1 MPKAFACARL
11 RRLGRGQNSVPVR
24 ADEQM
29 VKTGLTDT
37 IELARALIMEGRV
50 LNGTNKILKASDP
63 VKKDAVLTIKGETD
77 AYVSRGAKKLKRAVE
92 AFGLDLRGKTCMDVG
107 ASTGGFTDVMLRS
120 GAKRVFSIDVG
131 YNLLDYKLRSD
142 ARVTCM
148 ERTNA
153 RFLEK
158 SMFDEPVTFGATDV
172 SFISLKA
179 VLPSIFSILEKD
191 ALFVALIKPQFEAE
205 KEDVGEK
212 GVVRRREV
220 HESVIRMITDFVTEK
235 GWTIEGL
242 DFSPI
247 RGPEGNI
254 EFLLLLRNTSCPLRS
269 FEDATIN
276 DVIDCA
282 YDKFI
287 K

>member
-1 MPKAFACARL
+1 M
-11 RRLGRGQNSVPVR
+11 SVR

-29 VKTGLTDT
+29 VKIGLADN
-37 IELARALIMEGRV
+37 IQLARALIMEGRV
-50 LNGTNKILKASDP
+50 LNGVNKIMKPSDP

-77 AYVSRGAKKLKRAVE
+77 AYVSRGAKKLKRAFEV
-92 AFGLDLRGKTCMDVG
+92 FHLDVRGKTCMDIG
-107 ASTGGFTDVMLRS
+107 CSTGGFTDVMLRE

-142 ARVTCM
+142 SRVTCM

-153 RFLEK
+153 RFLER
-158 SMFDEPVTFGATDV
+158 SMFDERVEFGATDV

-179 VLPSIFSILEKD
+179 VLPSIFSVLEEN
-191 ALFVALIKPQFEAE
+191 ALFVALIKPQFEAQ

-212 GVVRRREV
+212 GVVRRRDV
-220 HESVIRMITDFVTEK
+220 HESVIRMITDFVLEK
-235 GWTIEGL
+235 GWTIEGM

-254 EFLLLLRNTSCPLRS
+254 EFLLLLRNTRTPERS

-276 DVIDCA
+276 DVITAA

>member
-1 MPKAFACARL
+1 M
-11 RRLGRGQNSVPVR
+11 PVR
-24 ADEQM
+24 ADEQL
-29 VKTGLTDT
+29 VKTGLADT

-63 VKKDAVLTIKGETD
+63 VKKDAILSIKGETD

-92 AFGLDLRGKTCMDVG
+92 AFQLDLKGKTCMDVG
-107 ASTGGFTDVMLRS
+107 ASTGGFTDVMLRE

-142 ARVTCM
+142 SRVTVM

-158 SMFDEPVTFGATDV
+158 EMFDAPVEFGATDV

-179 VLPSIFSILEKD
+179 VLPSIFSVLEKN
-191 ALFVALIKPQFEAE
+191 ALFVALIKPQFEAQ

-212 GVVRRREV
+212 GVVRRRDV
-220 HESVIRMITDFVTEK
+220 HESVVKMITDFVQAQ

-254 EFLLLLRNTSCPLRS
+254 EFLLLIRNTEFSARS

-276 DVIDCA
+276 DVIDQA